1 MLQGKK
7 IKKRIL
13 KNTVYQDSI
22 PVQKPKEVQCQNAAK
37 EWMERG
43 PVGLVVGGHA

>member
-7 IKKRIL
+7 IKKKML
-13 KNTVYQDSI
+13 KNIVYQDSI
-22 PVQKPKEVQCQNAAK
+22 QVQKPKEVQCQNAAK
-37 EWMERG
+37 DWMERG